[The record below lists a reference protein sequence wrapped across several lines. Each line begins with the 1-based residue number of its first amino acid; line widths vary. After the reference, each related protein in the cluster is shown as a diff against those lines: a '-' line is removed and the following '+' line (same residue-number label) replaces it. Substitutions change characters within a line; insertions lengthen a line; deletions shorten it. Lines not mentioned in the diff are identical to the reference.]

1 LVKRPNIKRKV
12 RQAFRLLKYLFLG
25 FVGIVLFYLIVAFV
39 LSRFSIEGI
48 EEENSTIE
56 IAIVN
61 TGVHTDFVL
70 PKKNL
75 VVNWDTL
82 FPIEN
87 TLKKDTSLNF
97 IAIGWGDR
105 NFFLNTPTWDDLT
118 VNTAVNAALG
128 LGEAALHINYH
139 QEIPTS
145 HEHKRIY
152 ISENQYRKLVN
163 YILENTVLQGNKP
176 KKITPPIPSILQS
189 NDTYYEAPGSYGL
202 FYTCNTFVNQGLIAS
217 GKRAAL
223 WTPFAGGIFDHY
235 EE

>member
-97 IAIGWGDR
+97 IAIGWVIET
-105 NFFLNTPTWDDLT
+105 FF
-118 VNTAVNAALG
+118 
-128 LGEAALHINYH
+128 
-139 QEIPTS
+139 
-145 HEHKRIY
+145 
-152 ISENQYRKLVN
+152 
-163 YILENTVLQGNKP
+163 
-176 KKITPPIPSILQS
+176 
-189 NDTYYEAPGSYGL
+189 
-202 FYTCNTFVNQGLIAS
+202 
-217 GKRAAL
+217 
-223 WTPFAGGIFDHY
+223 
-235 EE
+235 